1 MRHVIIGNGAAGNA
15 AAAAIR
21 DRDPA
26 AEVLILSDEPQPA
39 YYRPLITNLLAAGS
53 APDISFSESQGASL
67 PGERRLGARV
77 TALDTASQTITLE
90 NGETCG
96 YDRVLLATGAAAIV
110 PNIPGWTGPGTF
122 VMRTLADAEAVALAA
137 GAARTALVLGAGR
150 VGLKAAMALQ
160 QRGLEVTMVEQG
172 THLAPIQFDQEASDI
187 LEKALG
193 HLGMRLI
200 FHQTVTEV
208 RRAGEQLT
216 GAVLADGRM
225 LEAELMVAAV
235 GVRPKVELARQA
247 GLAVNEGIIV
257 DSHLSTSASGVY
269 AAGDV
274 VETTDIVTGHPMVSG
289 LWTNAV
295 EMGRLAGSNMAGAGL
310 EYPGAIAVL
319 NSLEVAGIP
328 TVAVGLT
335 QPPPDPDYQ
344 VYQSRRSS
352 DYRKLVCRDN
362 VIVGALLV
370 GDLEGAG
377 VYTGLIRT
385 RATLDQPWDILTE
398 PRRMV
403 ATRISR
409 RTNPSP

>member
-1 MRHVIIGNGAAGNA
+1 
-15 AAAAIR
+15 
-21 DRDPA
+21 
-26 AEVLILSDEPQPA
+26 
-39 YYRPLITNLLAAGS
+39 
-53 APDISFSESQGASL
+53 
-67 PGERRLGARV
+67 
-77 TALDTASQTITLE
+77 
-90 NGETCG
+90 
-96 YDRVLLATGAAAIV
+96 
-110 PNIPGWTGPGTF
+110 
-122 VMRTLADAEAVALAA
+122 
-137 GAARTALVLGAGR
+137 
-150 VGLKAAMALQ
+150 
-160 QRGLEVTMVEQG
+160 
-172 THLAPIQFDQEASDI
+172 
-187 LEKALG
+187 
-193 HLGMRLI
+193 MRLI

-216 GAVLADGRM
+216 GALLANGRV

-352 DYRKLVCRDN
+352 DYRKLVCRDK